1 MTALCKFDYNK
12 LAMALRKEIE
22 EYGSL
27 LRMLYQQQN
36 CLLNSLK
43 RATADV
49 EEQLTANQLATA
61 DRSAMVH
68 QLAENLKRKDLS
80 LNELP
85 SVVPSEL
92 HFLFKALVDEVIS
105 LRIRIKHK
113 MQFQRRLL
121 EEAQMTNQSVIQ
133 QVFPQSVLQDI
144 SSLNSYY

>member
-1 MTALCKFDYNK
+1 
-12 LAMALRKEIE
+12 
-22 EYGSL
+22 
-27 LRMLYQQQN
+27 MLYQQQN
-36 CLLNSLK
+36 CLLHSLK

-61 DRSAMVH
+61 DRSAMVY

-144 SSLNSYY
+144 SSLNYY